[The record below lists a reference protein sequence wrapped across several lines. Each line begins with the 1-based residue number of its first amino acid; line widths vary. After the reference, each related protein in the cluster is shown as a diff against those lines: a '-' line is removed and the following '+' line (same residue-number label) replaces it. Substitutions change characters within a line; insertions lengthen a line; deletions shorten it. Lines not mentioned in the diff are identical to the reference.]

1 MHGMIISGPS
11 GSGKTTLGKYVAD
24 QMGIAFL
31 DIDEYIW
38 RQDTEIPYTVMYSKE
53 EKIKNLMEAVQIT
66 KEFVMAGSMNSF
78 HEYFDHLFLLAV
90 YLTANAE
97 TRVNRVHEREQGKFG
112 ERILPGGDMYDTHQ
126 QFLDDVANYD
136 YDVASCNSSQHT
148 LWLNQMICPILRLDG
163 GDSLEKNAKIIINEY
178 QALQSGGN
186 RSC

>member
-1 MHGMIISGPS
+1 MHGMIILGPG

-24 QMGIAFL
+24 KMGISFL

-38 RQDTEIPYTVMYSKE
+38 RNDTQIPFTVMYSKE
-53 EKIKNLMEAVQIT
+53 EKIKNLMEATQKT
-66 KEFVMAGSMNSF
+66 DEFVMAGSMNSF

-97 TRVNRVHEREQGKFG
+97 LRVSRVHERERKKFG

-136 YDVASCNSSQHT
+136 FEAASCNRSQHT

-163 GDSLEKNAKIIINEY
+163 GDSIEKNAKIIINRY
-178 QALQSGGN
+178 QLLQSDAI
-186 RSC
+186 

>member
-1 MHGMIISGPS
+1 MHGMIILGPG

-24 QMGIAFL
+24 KMGISFL

-38 RQDTEIPYTVMYSKE
+38 RNDTQIPFTVMYSKE
-53 EKIKNLMEAVQIT
+53 EKIKNLMEAMQKT
-66 KEFVMAGSMNSF
+66 DEFVMAGSMNSF

-97 TRVNRVHEREQGKFG
+97 LRVSRVHERERKKFG

-136 YDVASCNSSQHT
+136 FEAASCNRSQHT

-163 GDSLEKNAKIIINEY
+163 GDSIEKNAKIIINRY
-178 QALQSGGN
+178 QLLQSDAI
-186 RSC
+186 